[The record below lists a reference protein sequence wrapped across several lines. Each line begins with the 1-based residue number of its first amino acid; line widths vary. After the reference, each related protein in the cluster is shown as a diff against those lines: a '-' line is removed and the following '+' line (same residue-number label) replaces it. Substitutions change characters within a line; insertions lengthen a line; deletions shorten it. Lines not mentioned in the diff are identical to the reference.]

1 MAVEHLYY
9 LYFGGS
15 CSNTDLNVTGNGM
28 YFGDSFRMMCD
39 AMIKKSEEIRKEP
52 DKYKKSEVECA
63 NLIMDTINKPPYSG
77 FNSRYDKLE
86 AILHRIK
93 DPDD

>member
-1 MAVEHLYY
+1 
-9 LYFGGS
+9 
-15 CSNTDLNVTGNGM
+15 M

-52 DKYKKSEVECA
+52 KKYKKREVDCA
-63 NLIMDTINKPPYSG
+63 NLVIETVNKPPYSWYD
-77 FNSRYDKLE
+77 SRYRKLE
-86 AILHRIK
+86 GILSRIK